1 MPNVPASQPELSYL
15 PIVSD
20 IIMRLWRP
28 LPPALSLTEAGLD
41 SLTAVRIQ
49 RECALHTG
57 IRLPLTSFLG
67 DASVSSI
74 AALLAAESE
83 NSDSIALHGGDS
95 SGSIGHGTPE
105 GSAPLPQQA
114 RGALTP
120 VQATYWVGR
129 GTDYPLGGVSPRFYG
144 EYELPLSESEIPRLS
159 AAWQEVVRKHGM
171 LRATVDSHGIQHI
184 GDAQEH
190 PIPVHYGDPLLTRAR
205 LAHRVPDL
213 QQWPVHDVEITVEE
227 SGLLRVHLGFEVILL
242 DFLGIQTVLDDW
254 GKALAGQPLEPHTT
268 EFLDIP
274 HPEPSEADLRYWKA
288 KRLPPAPFR
297 PTEHSSPDADPDH
310 TSQTPTTMSQ
320 QERHF
325 TRHSA
330 RIPAQ
335 LWKHVQE
342 CAAYLGAS
350 PSGALLAVAAHALHA
365 AGAPQEFSLATTFF
379 APPAAGAPES
389 PDSRELPVGDY
400 TTTGVVTV
408 ENRGTFAQR
417 ACAATQELWETLD
430 HSTVTSAQ
438 IGKIHNQNPMVPA
451 YPVVFTSAIG
461 HAGAPHWPGKL
472 TWGVTQ
478 TPQVLMDLLHWEEG
492 DDLFLAWDCVDN
504 LLPPQLA
511 ERALSVAT
519 SCLTALAEPAA
530 WHEPIRD
537 PWLRTTEPVS
547 EKTLDLTQNSDT
559 PAVIAADGAWT
570 HRELQEHIRMVAESV
585 QRAGAE
591 LVLVMM
597 RKSRAQVAAVA
608 GILRAGAAYIPVDPE
623 WPEARI
629 QSVIRRSGVQWCM
642 VDHDTAAPEGLHAI
656 LPDTISLPCT
666 HTLTGDPAQGSESK
680 HSERGL
686 SPAECPQPPSPD
698 SLAYAI
704 FTSGST
710 GEPKGV
716 AIEHR
721 HAAATLQ
728 DIEQRFRLTS
738 ADRVLGLSALSF
750 DLSVWD
756 IFGVLST
763 GGSIVLPDDT
773 QPRDPAYWLTLIA
786 EHGVTIWNSA
796 PALLDMLVDY
806 AELDPAASSR
816 ALSTLRLVMLSGD
829 WIPVTLPGRLKKLV
843 PKVQIYSLGG
853 ATEAAIWSICH
864 HIEPADEQ
872 DVSIPYGRALTGQYF
887 RILDDAARPVGVGQP
902 GHLYIGGA
910 GVARGYLGD
919 PEKTAERFIDLGE
932 RLYDTG
938 DLGMWLDNGEIRFLG
953 RDDRQV
959 KIHGF
964 RIELG
969 EIDAALSRSSWVHS
983 GVCVAA
989 RDQSGTARLVAHI
1002 VPRHG
1007 EEFSE
1012 SSLRKELH
1020 NHLPGYMVP
1029 STFLIHQEL
1038 PVTANGKIDY
1048 KALVGDA
1055 QAANSLLEADTEESA
1070 QATHTSGRT
1079 PTELG
1084 IDSLEIIRVVNR
1096 IEERTGVR
1104 PPLAEI
1110 YRSPWEDTVQRAQG
1124 VPAGEASPQ
1133 RPTDSSPAHK
1143 VAYVSSHAG
1152 LTALAAQCGGTMS
1165 VTIPRHRNGLG
1176 ESGLGEQ
1183 MQAVGAWLRQHP
1195 DAEVTFSDGEAW
1207 CQIIWTPSEQTQGA
1221 DTPFDLTPLQQSY
1234 LVGIEGDLPF
1244 SQVSAHFYVDYW
1256 LPGVTSHQVKHALT
1270 LLVEE
1275 QPMLRAVITPDGRQQ
1290 VLPADGLS
1298 ISLHTVNNVQELR
1311 ERWSQEALNPHT
1323 WPNFRVGVCEPAIPY
1338 VPGSPHTC
1346 DHEQEIP
1353 GLRLCVQA
1361 SLLFFDGWS
1370 FYLFFERLLCLAHN
1384 PAARKFPQLTF
1395 QRYQELAAHPSQRHR
1410 DEQWWRARLPHLP
1423 PSPHLPVTEVTNSG
1437 VRRASARISKDS
1449 ILRGAL
1455 EIGVSPAALIGAAW
1469 AEVICELTGDS
1480 SFLLAVLYFNR
1491 QDIPGARDVL
1501 GPFSTT
1507 TLIPADG
1514 SPAAFAESLAEA
1526 ISHNTVSGVEVARM
1540 LSSYRGTSGVVA
1552 PVVFTS
1558 NLGFAGSMPE
1568 GIQEEDGFERIMTP
1582 SVVLDLQAAQIGD
1595 VVELNLDSP
1604 VGAFEEGLPQRLV
1617 DSVLA
1622 RVGTTEPIL
1631 LDDGAGAPLY
1641 LLHPSGGSITCYLEL
1656 AQRLPMPVYGIADP
1670 GLYGLSAPTAI
1681 EDLSRFYGR
1690 SLMEFH
1696 QAHYDTGFYL
1706 GGWSMGGTV
1715 AQSVVHWFQN
1725 SPGDHAESAAASL
1738 LGLIMMDSHSP
1749 DRIRHISGINDA
1761 EVDAEFARRYVNS
1774 LHQFSQDTASSS
1786 QEGLQVFTRHL
1797 IGLADM
1803 TAPVATGIPT
1813 LLVIAAD
1820 QSPVNSGVGMGV
1832 DDARGEKLLGWDGK
1846 LPDDAVIVHVTG
1858 HHYSMLRVS
1867 VDSIAE
1873 ALVHFFE
1880 RNCSRPKKDCIDKTT
1895 RDVWVFS
1902 ESVQQGLE
1910 SSTVE

>member
-83 NSDSIALHGGDS
+83 NSDSIALQGGDS
-95 SGSIGHGTPE
+95 SGSTGHSVPE

-274 HPEPSEADLRYWKA
+274 HPEPSEADLKYWKA

-297 PTEHSSPDADPDH
+297 PTEHSSPNADPDH
-310 TSQTPTTMSQ
+310 TSQTPTTTSQ

-342 CAAYLGAS
+342 CAAHLGAS

-379 APPAAGAPES
+379 TPPAAGAPES

-461 HAGAPHWPGKL
+461 HAGAQWPGRL

-537 PWLRTTEPVS
+537 PWLRTTEPVP

-570 HRELQEHIRMVAESV
+570 HRELQEHIRKVAESV

-597 RKSRAQVAAVA
+597 RKSRSQVAAVA

-629 QSVIRRSGVQWCM
+629 QSVIRRSEVQWCM
-642 VDHDTAAPEGLHAI
+642 VDHGTAAPEGLRTITPGHAS
-656 LPDTISLPCT
+656 DTEAEIPS
-666 HTLTGDPAQGSESK
+666 
-680 HSERGL
+680 
-686 SPAECPQPPSPD
+686 SPARSAGGLQPPSPH

-721 HAAATLQ
+721 QAAATLG
-728 DIEQRFRLTS
+728 DVDKRFRLSST
-738 ADRVLGLSALSF
+738 DRVLGVSALSF

-756 IFGVLST
+756 IFGVLSA

-773 QPRDPAYWLTLIA
+773 QPRDPAMWVELIA
-786 EHGVTIWNSA
+786 QHGVTIWNSA
-796 PALLDMLVDY
+796 PALLEMLVDY
-806 AELDPAASSR
+806 AELDPAASSQ
-816 ALSTLRLVMLSGD
+816 ALRTLRLVMLSGD
-829 WIPVTLPGRLKKLV
+829 WIPVTLPGRLRKLV
-843 PKVQIYSLGG
+843 PTVEIYSLGG

-864 HIEPADEQ
+864 RIEPADEQ
-872 DVSIPYGRALTGQYF
+872 EVSIPYGRALTGQYF

-919 PEKTAERFIDLGE
+919 SEKAAERFVDLGE

-959 KIHGF
+959 KINGF

-969 EIDAALSRSSWVHS
+969 EIDAALSRSGWVKN
-983 GVCVAA
+983 GVCVADSDRA
-989 RDQSGTARLVAHI
+989 GTPRLVAHI
-1002 VPRHG
+1002 VPRDREG
-1007 EEFSE
+1007 FSE
-1012 SSLRKELH
+1012 EALRKELRDL
-1020 NHLPGYMVP
+1020 LPGYMIP
-1029 STFLIHQEL
+1029 AQCQIHQEL
-1038 PVTANGKIDY
+1038 PVTPNGKIDY

-1055 QAANSLLEADTEESA
+1055 QAASCLLRADTIDNA
-1070 QATHTSGRT
+1070 QTPNTSGRT

-1110 YRSPWEDTVQRAQG
+1110 YRSPWEDTVRRAQEG
-1124 VPAGEASPQ
+1124 QAVEAAAHAPMSNSPASPVCEVPASEGPADSWASE
-1133 RPTDSSPAHK
+1133 
-1143 VAYVSSHAG
+1143 

-1165 VTIPRHRNGLG
+1165 VTIPRRRNGIG
-1176 ESGLGEQ
+1176 ESGLGEVGFGEQ
-1183 MQAVGAWLRQHP
+1183 MQAVGAWLSNHP
-1195 DAEVTFSDGEAW
+1195 DAEVTFSNGEAW
-1207 CQIIWTPSEQTQGA
+1207 CQITWAPPERTHGA
-1221 DTPFDLTPLQQSY
+1221 DTPFDLTPLQQAY
-1234 LVGIEGDLPF
+1234 LVGTQGDLPF
-1244 SQVSAHFYVDYW
+1244 SQKSAHFYVDYW
-1256 LPGVTSHQVKHALT
+1256 VPEITSAQVAEAIR

-1275 QPMLRAVITPDGRQQ
+1275 QPMLRAVITPNGQQKVLAADELQTSLTTVKDVQHLRQ
-1290 VLPADGLS
+1290 
-1298 ISLHTVNNVQELR
+1298 TWTQEPLDP
-1311 ERWSQEALNPHT
+1311 QH
-1323 WPNFRVGVCEPAIPY
+1323 WPNFRVGVCESA
-1338 VPGSPHTC
+1338 S
-1346 DHEQEIP
+1346 

-1410 DEQWWRARLPHLP
+1410 DEQWWHARLPHLP

-1507 TLIPADG
+1507 TLIPAGG

-1622 RVGTTEPIL
+1622 RVATTEPIL

-1670 GLYGLSAPTAI
+1670 GLYELSAPTAI

-1696 QAHYDTGFYL
+1696 RAHYDTGFYL

-1725 SPGDHAESAAASL
+1725 SPESHAESAAASL

-1749 DRIRHISGINDA
+1749 DRIRHVSGINRA

-1820 QSPVNSGVGMGV
+1820 HSPVNSGVGMGV

-1846 LPDDAVIVHVTG
+1846 LPDDAVTVHVPG

-1880 RNCSRPKKDCIDKTT
+1880 RNCSRPKKGCIDNN
-1895 RDVWVFS
+1895 DS
-1902 ESVQQGLE
+1902 
-1910 SSTVE
+1910 